1 MSGALAPMYRM
12 PVAFGPAPG
21 PRNLPADKAHLRYR
35 KQATSVSIS
44 ACTDGDA
51 LAALLPQGF
60 ALRGEPRIEVHL
72 LVLSD
77 IGWLA
82 GRGYNILLVRVPAVW
97 QGQERVEGDFVPV
110 VWESMTDP
118 ILTGRDELGWCKINA
133 TIPDPEIADGMWRG
147 MAAWEGHRF
156 FEIEVEGFVPADAP
170 LAPPAPMLFQKYVP
184 RTGAWGEADV
194 AYPTATAPDG
204 PPPEIRGVER
214 GRGRF
219 SFHPARWEEMPT
231 QYPIVNALAALPL
244 CDFGPA
250 LRVRSSGGGDASRQ
264 RILS

>member
-97 QGQERVEGDFVPV
+97 N
-110 VWESMTDP
+110 S
-118 ILTGRDELGWCKINA
+118 K
-133 TIPDPEIADGMWRG
+133 
-147 MAAWEGHRF
+147 
-156 FEIEVEGFVPADAP
+156 
-170 LAPPAPMLFQKYVP
+170 
-184 RTGAWGEADV
+184 EA
-194 AYPTATAPDG
+194 
-204 PPPEIRGVER
+204 
-214 GRGRF
+214 
-219 SFHPARWEEMPT
+219 
-231 QYPIVNALAALPL
+231 
-244 CDFGPA
+244 
-250 LRVRSSGGGDASRQ
+250 
-264 RILS
+264 